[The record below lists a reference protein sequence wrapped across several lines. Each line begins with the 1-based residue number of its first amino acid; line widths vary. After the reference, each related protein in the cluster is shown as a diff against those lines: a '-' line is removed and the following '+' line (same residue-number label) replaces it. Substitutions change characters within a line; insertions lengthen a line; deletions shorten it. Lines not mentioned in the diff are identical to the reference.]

1 MIYKNE
7 INIDS
12 VIHLLNLESLPEDLS
27 KTAFMVGNGTNQI
40 RYNKVIK
47 TFLNYFFDSLYSIDS
62 TIHNKDQRLRG
73 VCLINE
79 KMANSYMRDI
89 VRVEFVSMYPNI
101 MVKLWEDKQMKFNSD
116 EFPILLKFLVR
127 NKEVIRR
134 NPKLERKSLP
144 LLNFL
149 INYTFMASMNKE
161 SLIQVDDAN
170 LVIGYYQNRLTDLF
184 NSYPD
189 QVIYIDTDVIY
200 FDFLDN
206 NILNKSIK
214 QFGIPYKIDYDLNG
228 IFFQKKK
235 YITTQITGNWVTGF
249 TPYHSKFLDEK
260 EKMKRAK
267 KIKTIKNKLNEKEI
281 QRDNG

>member
-12 VIHLLNLESLPEDLS
+12 VVHLLNLESLPKDLS
-27 KTAFMVGNGTNQI
+27 KDAFMVGNGTNQI
-40 RYNKVIK
+40 RYNKVVK
-47 TFLNYFFDSLYSIDS
+47 KFLDYFFASVYSIDS
-62 TIHNKDQRLRG
+62 TIYNKEQRLRS
-73 VCLINE
+73 VCLINQ
-79 KMANSYMRDI
+79 KMANYYMRDI

-101 MVKLWEDKQMKFNSD
+101 MVKLWEDKQMKFNSN
-116 EFPILLKFLVR
+116 EFPILLKFLIR

-134 NPKLERKSLP
+134 NPKLERKSLS

-149 INYTFMASMNKE
+149 INYTFMASMNRE

-170 LVIGYYQNRLTDLF
+170 LVIGYYINQQDDLF

-189 QVIYIDTDVIY
+189 KVIYIDTDVIY

-206 NILNKSIK
+206 NILDKYIK
-214 QFGIPYKIDYDLNG
+214 PLCIPYKIDYDING
-228 IFFQKKK
+228 IFIQKKK

-249 TPYHSKFLDEK
+249 QPYNSKFLDEK

-267 KIKTIKNKLNEKEI
+267 KIKIIKNRLNEKEI